1 MVEDSVRFFSP
12 LPLSETRSPKTSR
25 RCSTGRW
32 HSQRAARFAEAEGA
46 ERRRCW
52 RCGFLGTWTWTNPV
66 KSWTNPSIVLDLNP
80 GSYSTLFNAP
90 NIGFSGFWDWSVAA
104 WFFHVAHVASVQVH
118 AFHFAHPTLCRCAG
132 APQAS
137 AHANQKDERRTD
149 GSFTFSWKGVWLSL
163 RETEP

>member
-104 WFFHVAHVASVQVH
+104 WFFS
-118 AFHFAHPTLCRCAG
+118 RCPRCLRPG
-132 APQAS
+132 
-137 AHANQKDERRTD
+137 TCI
-149 GSFTFSWKGVWLSL
+149 SL
-163 RETEP
+163 RPSDVMPMCWCTAGVRPCESEG